1 MKTLPVILWSLGLIS
16 GAMAFSPAPQ
26 PKPPLEMLDA
36 IQKATSFAKAHH
48 DLSHH
53 YLDRVW
59 LDRVGNEEERKWIV
73 SWSPDSADRPK
84 GMGWVILTVDMGGNV
99 SRPKD
104 GVSWIDKRTIDALRK
119 LEEVEQAIDRGQRE
133 VIPR

>member
-1 MKTLPVILWSLGLIS
+1 
-16 GAMAFSPAPQ
+16 
-26 PKPPLEMLDA
+26 
-36 IQKATSFAKAHH
+36 
-48 DLSHH
+48 
-53 YLDRVW
+53 
-59 LDRVGNEEERKWIV
+59 
-73 SWSPDSADRPK
+73 
-84 GMGWVILTVDMGGNV
+84 MGWVILTVDMGGNV